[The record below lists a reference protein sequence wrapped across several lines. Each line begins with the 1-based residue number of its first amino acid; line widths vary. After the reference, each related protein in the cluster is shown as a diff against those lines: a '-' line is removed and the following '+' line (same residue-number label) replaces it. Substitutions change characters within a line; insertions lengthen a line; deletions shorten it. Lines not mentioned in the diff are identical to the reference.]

1 MSQNPQ
7 TNQETDVN
15 DSIES
20 IVQHPFVQNAID
32 DLVSQLDIEFNIHA
46 STSTSTSSLLL
57 TPTTSRPSTP
67 VQPGAPKKAPK
78 SASTSTA
85 IPESGEEKSEGK
97 PQCSVC
103 YTVLT
108 LGNCVITDCNH
119 EFCNSC
125 FFRWMKTNQTC
136 PCCRKKFISPIDMEA
151 HWDEIGESN
160 RNLIRE
166 NRNLRRLNNVIKSR
180 VSSSTDDL
188 LNAKIQSKRACL
200 RMARVSHITN
210 QIVGHFADK
219 MKGITENL
227 ENVGDMVGELNNT
240 APDPNPNTNPARFVF
255 KPPELEEGQIF
266 EFGAAANA
274 NANNNPK
281 KNKKNKKHRKR
292 RRVVIKGMSK
302 PKQNTAKKLKTSM
315 GLIHYNIES
324 SIASVA
330 KLANEMVVENTRQ
343 IAETSM
349 HWENC
354 EFKAELNCQNALRED
369 PFMSVPEIA
378 SQHNFPISNLPE
390 GTVRER
396 TFINSR
402 NRTSHRRGPF
412 TTNDSSDSSSDTS
425 DNDNVIPAMA
435 PAPEVGWGGLPSRI
449 LQSTLR
455 NRRRNVEHRVRRLER
470 DVRLARIGF
479 TPREEE
485 HDDSDH
491 DTESIGSMPELISIS
506 DNDNEAFPEGDA
518 DDVIENEPLM
528 FAREFFDLVEQAST
542 EE

>member
-1 MSQNPQ
+1 MSQNTQ

-46 STSTSTSSLLL
+46 STSTSSLLL
-57 TPTTSRPSTP
+57 TPTTSSPSTP
-67 VQPGAPKKAPK
+67 VQPGAPKKAQK
-78 SASTSTA
+78 SASTSTV
-85 IPESGEEKSEGK
+85 IPDSGGEKSEGK

-103 YTVLT
+103 YTDLT

-119 EFCNSC
+119 EFCNTC

-166 NRNLRRLNNVIKSR
+166 NRNLRRLNTVIKSR
-180 VSSSTDDL
+180 VSASTDNL

-210 QIVGHFADK
+210 QIVGHFEEK

-227 ENVGDMVGELNNT
+227 ENVSDMVSELNNT
-240 APDPNPNTNPARFVF
+240 VPDPNPNTNTNSNANANKFVF
-255 KPPELEEGQIF
+255 KPVELEEGEIF
-266 EFGAAANA
+266 EFRATANA
-274 NANNNPK
+274 NTNPK

-292 RRVVIKGMSK
+292 RKVVIKGGSK
-302 PKQNTAKKLKTSM
+302 PKQNAAKKLKTSV

-324 SIASVA
+324 SIAGVS
-330 KLANEMVVENTRQ
+330 KLANEIVVENTRQ
-343 IAETSM
+343 IAEANM

-378 SQHNFPISNLPE
+378 SQYNFPISNLPE

-396 TFINSR
+396 TFISSR
-402 NRTSHRRGPF
+402 NRTSHRW
-412 TTNDSSDSSSDTS
+412 TNTIDSTDSDNSGTGS
-425 DNDNVIPAMA
+425 DNDNVIPVMA
-435 PAPEVGWGGLPSRI
+435 PAPEVGWGGLPSR
-449 LQSTLR
+449 LR
-455 NRRRNVEHRVRRLER
+455 TRVTQQRRRRHER
-470 DVRLARIGF
+470 HVRLARIGF
-479 TPREEE
+479 TPTNEEE

-491 DTESIGSMPELISIS
+491 DTESIGSMPGLISAS
-506 DNDNEAFPEGDA
+506 DNDDFDSEVLVVGMSGNRPYARFPE
-518 DDVIENEPLM
+518 EY
-528 FAREFFDLVEQAST
+528 T
-542 EE
+542 